1 MHVLGLWQ
9 VPREDFP
16 QSMDTPMHR
25 GALLFLMGA
34 MTLTG
39 ANVPLAKVLAG
50 TLPLYAFLVFRFA
63 VASAA
68 LVPLARFEAGPR
80 LRDMP
85 AAAMRD
91 VAAMSLVGML
101 GYTVMIFEG
110 VRRTSAV
117 DAGIIT
123 ATLPAVAAVMSVLFL
138 RDRLARLQWGAI
150 ALAVAGLML
159 VQARAGDASSATLV
173 GNLLVMGAVLCEAG
187 FVILGKRLAPPYRP
201 FRLSLGANLV
211 GLALSLPLMLIEG
224 RVLELATLPA
234 ETLLGATWYVLSAS
248 VFSLWLWYRGLPHV
262 PAWLAGLATAALP
275 VSALVVSF
283 LVLGESLDTVRVFGA
298 LCVLASIALGALT
311 LRRQTRP

>member
-1 MHVLGLWQ
+1 
-9 VPREDFP
+9 
-16 QSMDTPMHR
+16 MHR

-50 TLPLYAFLVFRFA
+50 ALPLYAFLVFRFA

-68 LVPLARFEAGPR
+68 LVPLARLEAGPR

-85 AAAMRD
+85 AGALRD
-91 VAAMSLVGML
+91 VALMSLVGML

-123 ATLPAVAAVMSVLFL
+123 ATLPAVAALLSVLLL

-159 VQARAGDASSATLV
+159 VQTRAQDASAATLL
-173 GNLLVMGAVLCEAG
+173 GNVLVMGAVLCEAG
-187 FVILGKRLAPPYRP
+187 FVIIGKRLAPPYRP
-201 FRLSLGANLV
+201 FRLALAANV
-211 GLALSLPLMLIEG
+211 AGLMLSLPLMLAEG
-224 RVLELATLPA
+224 RAGELASLPA
-234 ETLLGATWYVLSAS
+234 TTMFAATWYVLSAS
-248 VFSLWLWYRGLPHV
+248 VFSLWLWYRGLAHV
-262 PAWLAGLATAALP
+262 PAWAAGLATAALP
-275 VSALVVSF
+275 VSALVVSYII
-283 LVLGESLDTVRVFGA
+283 LGERLDAVRIIGA
-298 LCVLASIALGALT
+298 GCVLASIALGAWT
-311 LRRQTRP
+311 LRR

>member
-1 MHVLGLWQ
+1 M
-9 VPREDFP
+9 
-16 QSMDTPMHR
+16 TPPLHR
-25 GALLFLMGA
+25 GALLVLMGA

-50 TLPLYAFLVFRFA
+50 SLPLYAFLAFRFA
-63 VASAA
+63 VASMA
-68 LVPLARFEAGPR
+68 LLPLAHFEAGPR

-85 AAAMRD
+85 AAALRD

-101 GYTVMIFEG
+101 GYTVLIFEG

-123 ATLPAVAAVMSVLFL
+123 ATLPAVAAVISVLFL
-138 RDRLARLQWGAI
+138 RDRLARMQWGAV

-159 VQARAGDASSATLV
+159 VQAGARDASHATLV

-187 FVILGKRLAPPYRP
+187 FVIIGKRLAPPYRP

-211 GLALSLPLMLIEG
+211 GLLLSLPLMLIEG
-224 RVLELATLPA
+224 RAQELAALPRD
-234 ETLLGATWYVLSAS
+234 TLLAATWYVLSAS
-248 VFSLWLWYRGLPHV
+248 VIALWLWYRGLPHV

-283 LVLGESLDTVRVFGA
+283 LLLGENLDAVRVVGA

-311 LRRQTRP
+311 LRR

>member
-1 MHVLGLWQ
+1 
-9 VPREDFP
+9 
-16 QSMDTPMHR
+16 MHR

-50 TLPLYAFLVFRFA
+50 ALPLYAFLVFRFA

-68 LVPLARFEAGPR
+68 LLPLARFEAGPR

-85 AAAMRD
+85 LGALRD
-91 VAAMSLVGML
+91 VALMSLVGML

-123 ATLPAVAAVMSVLFL
+123 ATLPAVAAVMSVLLL
-138 RDRLARLQWGAI
+138 RDRLARLQWGAV

-159 VQARAGDASSATLV
+159 VQTRAGDADPGTLL
-173 GNLLVMGAVLCEAG
+173 GNVLVMGAVLCEAG
-187 FVILGKRLAPPYRP
+187 FVIIGKRLAPPYRP

-211 GLALSLPLMLIEG
+211 GLVLSLPLMLMEG
-224 RVLELATLPA
+224 RAHELATLPPA
-234 ETLLGATWYVLSAS
+234 TLLAATWYVLSAS
-248 VFSLWLWYRGLPHV
+248 VIALWLWYRGLPHV

-275 VSALVVSF
+275 ISALAVSF
-283 LVLGESLDTVRVFGA
+283 LALGEGLDAVRIVGS
-298 LCVLASIALGALT
+298 LCVLASIALGAFT
-311 LRRQTRP
+311 LRR